1 MIARAGREIKIIN
14 EDAPDLEISNSSQL
28 ELIKSSSE
36 PVIEIDIKS
45 LNFLKSE
52 QAQEQ
57 EQIKNNNGK
66 ADLDLNLNKDQDKE
80 IEESKQ
86 TQVQEN
92 ININNNYNYNN
103 SQRYSQRDENSNNN
117 TQREFIAHPK
127 PKYTYAYLAEQSSS
141 ELKDLANEFEVE
153 NYLNLRK
160 DDLIF
165 AILKAQAE
173 SMNYRF
179 GGGTLEI
186 LPEGGFG
193 FLRPRGMLPTDSD
206 VYLSASQIRRF
217 GLRNGDVVWGLI
229 RPPREPQEHYEALL
243 RVETVNYSDPEE
255 SRRRPLFSNLTPIFP
270 NKRIDLSS

>member
-80 IEESKQ
+80 IEEPKQ

-92 ININNNYNYNN
+92 ININNNYNYN
-103 SQRYSQRDENSNNN
+103 
-117 TQREFIAHPK
+117 
-127 PKYTYAYLAEQSSS
+127 
-141 ELKDLANEFEVE
+141 
-153 NYLNLRK
+153 
-160 DDLIF
+160 
-165 AILKAQAE
+165 
-173 SMNYRF
+173 
-179 GGGTLEI
+179 
-186 LPEGGFG
+186 
-193 FLRPRGMLPTDSD
+193 
-206 VYLSASQIRRF
+206 
-217 GLRNGDVVWGLI
+217 
-229 RPPREPQEHYEALL
+229 
-243 RVETVNYSDPEE
+243 
-255 SRRRPLFSNLTPIFP
+255 
-270 NKRIDLSS
+270 